1 MSGTTRGTLSV
12 NQRDGLP
19 GQTTTVSSVSVVLLE
34 GMTVRERGMEIEKR
48 KREGEMD
55 RLGGE
60 RMGEERGEG

>member
-48 KREGEMD
+48 REMD